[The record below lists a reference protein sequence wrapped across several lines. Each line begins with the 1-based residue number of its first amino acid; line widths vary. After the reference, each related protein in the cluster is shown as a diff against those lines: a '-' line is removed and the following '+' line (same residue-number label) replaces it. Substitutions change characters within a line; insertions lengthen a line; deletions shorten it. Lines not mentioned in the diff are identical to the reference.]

1 LPFKCNLQRYSVE
14 ETRKLRAMV
23 THPQHAAD
31 IARLM
36 ILVKRHGEIKAD
48 ESSFKQGCK
57 KKLGE
62 MTRWGCI

>member
-1 LPFKCNLQRYSVE
+1 VE